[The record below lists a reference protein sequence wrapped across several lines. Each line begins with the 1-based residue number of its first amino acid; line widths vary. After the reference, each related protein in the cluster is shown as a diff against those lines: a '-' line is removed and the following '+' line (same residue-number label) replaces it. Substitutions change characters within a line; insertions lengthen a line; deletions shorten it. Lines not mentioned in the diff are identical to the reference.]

1 MVINDK
7 PLIEHKRIYICQWHF
22 CYPKGFQKGQFR
34 PKAPDPHHV
43 HGRAWM
49 SLVRLCQICHPYL
62 IPPANSL
69 RDFIFIGKVSYLLT
83 WQNGIGEDRFFRADV
98 ACASLVGG
106 LSRVSTSQGGPR
118 FWMLVGWRNDLNLFG
133 VFRLFMCGRWPSY
146 VGVIMFIGF
155 VITIASFIFNLHHQ
169 SIIFCFLFFK
179 NNNNNKN
186 LSPKVPIYLDL
197 VQLCVVYI

>member
-1 MVINDK
+1 MAF
-7 PLIEHKRIYICQWHF
+7 LLSQGFSKRTISTKSSWSSSCSWAGTDVSGWIM
-22 CYPKGFQKGQFR
+22 PNL
-34 PKAPDPHHV
+34 PP
-43 HGRAWM
+43 
-49 SLVRLCQICHPYL
+49 

-83 WQNGIGEDRFFRADV
+83 WQNGIGEARFFRADV
-98 ACASLVGG
+98 ACALLVGG

-146 VGVIMFIGF
+146 VGVIMFIGS

-186 LSPKVPIYLDL
+186 LSPKVPI
-197 VQLCVVYI
+197 

>member
-1 MVINDK
+1 MALVKIDF
-7 PLIEHKRIYICQWHF
+7 LGLMWHALHWLEG
-22 CYPKGFQKGQFR
+22 Y
-34 PKAPDPHHV
+34 HV
-43 HGRAWM
+43 
-49 SLVRLCQICHPYL
+49 YL
-62 IPPANSL
+62 
-69 RDFIFIGKVSYLLT
+69 RRK
-83 WQNGIGEDRFFRADV
+83 
-98 ACASLVGG
+98 
-106 LSRVSTSQGGPR
+106 GGPR
-118 FWMLVGWRNDLNLFG
+118 FWMLVGWSNDFNLFG

>member
-106 LSRVSTSQGGPR
+106 LSRVSTSQGGAAVLDVSRVEQWFQP
-118 FWMLVGWRNDLNLFG
+118 FWSLSLVYVWQMALI
-133 VFRLFMCGRWPSY
+133 RWGYY
-146 VGVIMFIGF
+146 V
-155 VITIASFIFNLHHQ
+155 HW
-169 SIIFCFLFFK
+169 
-179 NNNNNKN
+179 
-186 LSPKVPIYLDL
+186 
-197 VQLCVVYI
+197 LCDYNC